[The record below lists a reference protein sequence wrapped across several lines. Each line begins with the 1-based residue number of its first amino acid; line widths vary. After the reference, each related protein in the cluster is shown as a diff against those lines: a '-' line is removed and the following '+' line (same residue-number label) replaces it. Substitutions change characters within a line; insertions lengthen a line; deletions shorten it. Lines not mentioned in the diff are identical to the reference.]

1 MVLLKIRTSTF
12 DNSSNWLR
20 RRDAVGHISC
30 TECNSSETAPL
41 ARNQKLA
48 YPEIE
53 ESGAIVVGKAEQGEH
68 LQLLQDMR
76 NTYVAFIE
84 SGEIY
89 TEIPDALDKQPIDRI
104 NGFYEL

>member
-1 MVLLKIRTSTF
+1 
-12 DNSSNWLR
+12 
-20 RRDAVGHISC
+20 
-30 TECNSSETAPL
+30 
-41 ARNQKLA
+41 
-48 YPEIE
+48 
-53 ESGAIVVGKAEQGEH
+53 
-68 LQLLQDMR
+68 MR